1 MKLNAKEIG
10 ITEID
15 YDDAERYAKEVRNIA
30 KERGIENYKKT
41 SNRFNQ
47 TRVGYLGECCFEK
60 FLGQLDKDFEW
71 YIDFE
76 PDRGID
82 FLLEDT
88 FIDVKTTRRGVS
100 PYWIVNSGENVECS
114 VFSNQ
119 LKKAKCKRI
128 DLFAFVSLLESD
140 DVGYLL
146 GWLPVDEFVEKSVF
160 LEKGSELGSGKK
172 VIHDSYMVHWKD
184 LNDVRELKDL

>member
-60 FLGQLDKDFEW
+60 FLGQLDKDFER
-71 YIDFE
+71 YINFE
-76 PDRGID
+76 PDRGKD

-119 LKKAKCKRI
+119 LKKAKYKRI

-160 LEKGSELGSGKK
+160 LEKGSKLGSGKK

-184 LNDVRELKDL
+184 LNDVKELKDL